1 MLKPSLCAYNDACI
15 LVKVTITINRRGAD
29 TASRQA
35 EEKDKGVTFKNFALF
50 TKCIGQISWFSRNWC
65 SNSDI

>member
-15 LVKVTITINRRGAD
+15 LVKVTITITRRGAD
-29 TASRQA
+29 AASRQA
-35 EEKDKGVTFKNFALF
+35 DEKDKGVTFKNFAPF
-50 TKCIGQISWFSRNWC
+50 TKCIGQISLFSRNWC

>member
-50 TKCIGQISWFSRNWC
+50 TKCIGQIS
-65 SNSDI
+65 

>member
-15 LVKVTITINRRGAD
+15 LANVTITITRRVVD

-35 EEKDKGVTFKNFALF
+35 DEKDKGVTFKNFAPF
-50 TKCIGQISWFSRNWC
+50 TKCIGQIS
-65 SNSDI
+65 

>member
-1 MLKPSLCAYNDACI
+1 MHTCKGNYN
-15 LVKVTITINRRGAD
+15 NYQGGAD
-29 TASRQA
+29 TALTQA
-35 EEKDKGVTFKNFALF
+35 DEKDKGVTLKKFATF

>member
-15 LVKVTITINRRGAD
+15 LVKVTITITRRGAD
-29 TASRQA
+29 TTSRQA
-35 EEKDKGVTFKNFALF
+35 DEKDKGVTFKNLASF
-50 TKCIGQISWFSRNWC
+50 TKRIGQISWFSRNWC

>member
-15 LVKVTITINRRGAD
+15 LVKVTITITRRAAD

-35 EEKDKGVTFKNFALF
+35 DEKDEGVTFKNFAPF
-50 TKCIGQISWFSRNWC
+50 TKCIGQIC
-65 SNSDI
+65 